1 MMAPRPCRVMADL
14 PWMNRSQSHPT
25 AFQCSRQLRPRE
37 ISLPRVYDPDMR
49 RLPSIKAVMTPFP
62 YSVDVAA
69 PVTTARA
76 LMHEHQISHLPVTR
90 DGELAGIIAERDIL
104 LLLGTDP
111 VEGDRRQPPVT
122 AAMVKDTYIVDMD
135 TRLDEVLNHM
145 ADHHL
150 SSAIVTRRGKLVGV
164 FTVADACRHF
174 AEFLQEQVRRSGG
187 DDAA

>member
-1 MMAPRPCRVMADL
+1 M
-14 PWMNRSQSHPT
+14 
-25 AFQCSRQLRPRE
+25 
-37 ISLPRVYDPDMR
+37 PRVYDPDMR

-90 DGELAGIIAERDIL
+90 EGELAGIVAERDIR
-104 LLLGTDP
+104 LLLGTAP
-111 VEGDRRQPPVT
+111 VDGDRRQPPVT

-145 ADHHL
+145 ATHHL

-164 FTVADACRHF
+164 FTVTDACRHF

>member
-1 MMAPRPCRVMADL
+1 
-14 PWMNRSQSHPT
+14 
-25 AFQCSRQLRPRE
+25 
-37 ISLPRVYDPDMR
+37 
-49 RLPSIKAVMTPFP
+49 MTPFP

-76 LMHEHQISHLPVTR
+76 LMEEHQISHLPVTC
-90 DGELAGIIAERDIL
+90 DSELAGIVADRDIR

-111 VEGDRRQPPVT
+111 AESDIEQTTVME
-122 AAMVKDTYIVDMD
+122 AMVKDTYIVDMD

-150 SSAIVTRRGKLVGV
+150 SAAIVTRRGKLVGV
-164 FTVADACRHF
+164 FTVTDACRQF
-174 AEFLQEQVRRSGG
+174 AEFLQEQVRRAGG

>member
-1 MMAPRPCRVMADL
+1 
-14 PWMNRSQSHPT
+14 
-25 AFQCSRQLRPRE
+25 
-37 ISLPRVYDPDMR
+37 MR
-49 RLPSIKAVMTPFP
+49 RMPTIKAVMTPFP
-62 YSVDVAA
+62 YSVDVGA

-76 LMHEHQISHLPVTR
+76 LMQEHQISHLPVTR
-90 DGELAGIIAERDIL
+90 EGELAGIVAERDIR
-104 LLLGTDP
+104 LLLGTAP
-111 VEGDRRQPPVT
+111 VDGDRRQPPVT

-145 ADHHL
+145 ATHHL

-164 FTVADACRHF
+164 FTVTDACRHF